1 MTRWYRRY
9 AGTCSDPKLAEA
21 AMIAGCSRSV
31 AIAAWDM
38 ILESAAETNDGAR
51 FRATS
56 RNVAATI
63 CETLETVERVFSA
76 LETLGMISEGTVTAW
91 SKRQY
96 QSDNSTERSR
106 KHRALKRGNGDA
118 TLQGRRATPPDTDT
132 DTDTE
137 KKNTPLPP
145 NGGMVGVQVNDHW
158 SKEAANIKAKAAYEA
173 GLQIKQGVATKSAR
187 ATQAAV
193 GELDGSKGITLRE
206 GRLTVSPEIA
216 SDLAAEYPGIDVK
229 SVCDKAAPEVLKQ
242 RYPRRDDALAS
253 LRKWA
258 RCALEDKARG
268 RGATPQKAATF
279 GPKVIPWDHKVK
291 LVEGYDRTKAW
302 PLSAGPRP
310 GMPGSVITAEEVA
323 RARAE
328 YSPRGASMTGGANGA
343 H

>member
-1 MTRWYRRY
+1 MNWVRLWNDMPT
-9 AGTCSDPKLAEA
+9 DPKWRVVAKRSGRSLPEVLAVFVH
-21 AMIAGCSRSV
+21 MMTNAGANATERGVLENWCHDD
-31 AIAAWDM
+31 IAAALDM
-38 ILESAAETNDGAR
+38 EPEHVEAIYDAMQGK
-51 FRATS
+51 
-56 RNVAATI
+56 
-63 CETLETVERVFSA
+63 TLEGAA
-76 LETLGMISEGTVTAW
+76 LTGWE
-91 SKRQY
+91 KRQPKREDG
-96 QSDNSTERSR
+96 SAERAKAWR
-106 KHRALKRGNGDA
+106 ERNRTQANAPKR
-118 TLQGRRATPPDTDT
+118 PDT

-137 KKNTPLPP
+137 KNSNTPLPP

-158 SKEAANIKAKAAYEA
+158 SKEAANIQAKAAYEA

-187 ATQAAV
+187 AFQAAV

-216 SDLAAEYPGIDVK
+216 SDLAAEYPGIDVT

-291 LVEGYDRTKAW
+291 LVEGYDRTQAW